1 MATIT
6 LKGNTIHTS
15 GELPKVGS
23 RAPDFC
29 LTASNLSDKSL
40 ADFAGKV
47 RILNI
52 VPSLDTGVCAASA
65 RAFNLKIK
73 ELGGAVV
80 LTISRDLPFAQKR
93 FCEAEGIDAV
103 VTLSELR
110 NRDFG
115 TAYGAEIVDGPMAGL
130 LSRAVVVVD
139 PAGGVV
145 YVQQVPE
152 IAQEPDYAAT
162 LAAAKKA
169 AAGY

>member
-6 LKGNTIHTS
+6 LKGTTIHTS
-15 GELPKVGS
+15 GELPKPG
-23 RAPDFC
+23 ATLPDFR
-29 LTASNLSDKSL
+29 LTKSDLSDVGL
-40 ADFAGKV
+40 AEFKGKTL
-47 RILNI
+47 ILNI

-73 ELGGAVV
+73 DLGGAVV
-80 LTISRDLPFAQKR
+80 LTISRDLPFAQRR

-115 TAYGAEIVDGPMAGL
+115 AAYGAMIVDGPMAGL
-130 LSRAVVVVD
+130 LSRAVVVAD
-139 PAGGVV
+139 PAGRVV
-145 YVQQVPE
+145 YVEQVPE
-152 IAQEPDYAAT
+152 IAQEPDYAAA

-169 AAGY
+169 SAG